1 MENVLTLI
9 HEYFLPFVV
18 TLSIV
23 VFVHEFGHYWVARR
37 CGVRIL
43 EFSIGFGPEIWG
55 YTAKKTGVRWK
66 FAALPLGGYV
76 KMYGDADPASTP
88 DAAVHVMSD
97 ADKKVAYYHQSVWKR
112 IAIAAAGPAAN
123 FLFAIGLM
131 AFMFMIWGEPYSP
144 PVADAVTPNSAVAA
158 AGMKVGDRI
167 VAMDDK
173 PINTFADIKKVM
185 LLNLGA
191 PIAFEVI
198 RESERVKLTVT
209 PQMIE
214 QKDRFGMTRT
224 VAVLGIGVNALEY
237 RKLGFF
243 AAVQA
248 SFTEVW
254 DISSE
259 TLVAVKQII
268 LGTRSTDDLG
278 GAIRIAKMTGDIV
291 KDRSLPQYL
300 WFIIVISLN
309 LGLVNLFPIPL
320 LDGGHIMFYLIEA
333 VRRKPLSERA
343 QEYAAR
349 VGIFT
354 VLSLLVFTTWNDLVQ
369 TSVISYLKDWF
380 LSILG

>member
-1 MENVLTLI
+1 MENVLTIL

-37 CGVRIL
+37 CGVRIM

-55 YTAKKTGVRWK
+55 RTSKKSGTRWK
-66 FAALPLGGYV
+66 MCALPLGGYV
-76 KMYGDADPASTP
+76 RMFGDADPASTP

-97 ADKKVAYYHQSVWKR
+97 ADKAVAYYHQNVWKR
-112 IAIAAAGPAAN
+112 IAIAFAGPAAN
-123 FLFAIGLM
+123 FLFAIVLMTGL
-131 AFMFMIWGEPYSP
+131 FMTYGEPYSP
-144 PVADAVTPNSAVAA
+144 PVADVVTPNSAVAD
-158 AGMKVGDRI
+158 AGMKTGDRI
-167 VAMDDK
+167 TMMDGRA
-173 PINTFADIKKVM
+173 IETFADIKKFM

-191 PIAFEVI
+191 PIEFEVL
-198 RESERVKLTVT
+198 REGEKTKLTVT
-209 PQMIE
+209 PRMTE
-214 QKDRFGMTRT
+214 QVDRFGMTRK
-224 VAVLGIGVNALEY
+224 VALLGIGVNEIAY
-237 RKLGFF
+237 HKLGFP
-243 AAVQA
+243 AAIGA

-259 TLVAVKQII
+259 TLIAVKQII
-268 LGTRSTDDLG
+268 LGIRSTDDLG

-291 KDRSLPQYL
+291 KDKSLPEYI
-300 WFIIVISLN
+300 WFVIVISLN

-349 VGIFT
+349 VGIIT

-369 TSVISYLKDWF
+369 TSVISYLTDW
-380 LSILG
+380 LSDLLG